1 MKKLLLFLTLSLNI
15 LILNAQSGVI
25 YNLAFKI
32 DSELVTQMQAQ
43 NKNYKFLNVATIED
57 MPKELS
63 DTIALLSEQAI
74 GEYLKASL
82 SSIMPKEKLIMG
94 ALPEHLMYLPA
105 NTFKKALRLA
115 PDNDYYIDIF
125 CHIAA
130 RGGVAVT
137 IGSKRRSKLKPKLT
151 LKIRV
156 YDKDK
161 TLVQTKEAVLKDFEA
176 LRSKSFDKTYGIR
189 GLAQNTDRV
198 TVSETIDAED
208 VLKMYLLG
216 IEAALK

>member
-1 MKKLLLFLTLSLNI
+1 MKKLLLFLTFSLNI

-94 ALPEHLMYLPA
+94 ALPELPA